1 MSQDERPAMTDG
13 KELTFRGVALGVAL
27 TLLFTAANVYLGLK
41 LGITFATSLP
51 AAVISMALLGL
62 FSGSNIREN
71 NIVQTVC
78 SSAGAMASII
88 FVLPGLVIVGWW
100 TGFPFWTC
108 LLLSVAGGVLG
119 VLFTI
124 PLRRGLVT
132 HSDLPYPEGVAGAEV
147 LRAGSEARESGSR
160 EAHEGLMAI
169 IYGTVASAALSIAT
183 AMRLAIDEADGFF
196 RMGAGATGYT
206 MSFSFALLG
215 AGHLVG
221 ISVGVAMALGIAI
234 AWAGA
239 VPMITAV
246 TPDHGVALSDFVIT
260 VWRTQVRFIGAG
272 AMSVAAIWSLI
283 RTVGPILGG
292 LKEVLAERKLVL
304 GEGDQ
309 TDRDISFNW
318 MVALTV
324 AAVALSAVLVWS
336 FARDAALGSDALGLA
351 GLSIP
356 IMLVFG
362 FIVAAICGYMAG
374 LIGSS
379 NSPISGVG
387 ILAVTGCSIIL
398 VIFFS
403 TSPPKALVATALFIT
418 AILFAAACSS
428 NDNLQ
433 DLKTGQLVGNAP
445 WRQQVALLIGVVAA
459 SLVIPGVLNLLAQA
473 YGFAG
478 AANLHTITAHPLA
491 APQANL
497 ISALAQGVIGGQLN
511 WARIEQ
517 GALIGAGIVALDEFC
532 RWRGWLRI
540 PPLAAGFGIYLPMS
554 VTLLVVVGAVL
565 GWLYNRHVKSARA
578 ERLGVLVASGMI
590 VGESLFGVINAG
602 LIVAANRDA
611 PLAVVPEN
619 FAYAM
624 PVASVLLIGLTIWLY
639 GWLLRRARIE

>member
-1 MSQDERPAMTDG
+1 MKDDVTSG
-13 KELTFRGVALGVAL
+13 KELTWRGLALGVAL
-27 TLLFTAANVYLGLK
+27 TLLFTAANIYLGLK

-51 AAVISMALLGL
+51 AAVISMAFLGL
-62 FSGSNIREN
+62 FPGSNIREN

-88 FVLPGLVIVGWW
+88 FVLPGLIIVGFWA
-100 TGFPFWTC
+100 GFPFWTC
-108 LLLSVAGGVLG
+108 FLLSVAGGVLG

-132 HSDLPYPEGVAGAEV
+132 NSDLPYPEGVAGAEV
-147 LRAGSEARESGSR
+147 LRAGSDARTKHNAEAR
-160 EAHEGLMAI
+160 EGLMAVI
-169 IYGTVASAALSIAT
+169 WGSVASAGLTLAA
-183 AMRLAIDEADGFF
+183 AMRIVIDEADGFF
-196 RMGAGATGYT
+196 RLGAGATGY
-206 MSFSFALLG
+206 SFSFSLALMG

-239 VPMITAV
+239 VPMIAAV
-246 TPDHGVALSDFVIT
+246 TPDHGMALGDFVTT

-272 AMSVAAIWSLI
+272 AMSVAAIWSLV
-283 RTVGPILGG
+283 RTIGPILRG
-292 LKEVLAERKLVL
+292 LKEVLAERNLVL

-318 MVALTV
+318 MVGLTV
-324 AAVALSAVLVWS
+324 AAIALSALLVWR
-336 FARDAALGSDALGLA
+336 FATDAALGSDAASLA
-351 GLSIP
+351 GLSVP

-387 ILAVTGCSIIL
+387 ILAVTGCSVML
-398 VIFFS
+398 MVFFAGR
-403 TSPPKALVATALFIT
+403 PVNAMVAVALFIT

-459 SLVIPGVLNLLAQA
+459 SLVIPGVLNLLARA

-497 ISALAQGVIGGQLN
+497 ISALAEGVIGGQLN
-511 WARIEQ
+511 WIRIEQ
-517 GALIGAGIVALDEFC
+517 GALLGAGIVLLDEIC

-554 VTLLVVVGAVL
+554 VTALVVVGTVI

-590 VGESLFGVINAG
+590 VGESLFGVLNAG
-602 LIVAANRDA
+602 LIVAAGRDA
-611 PLAVVPEN
+611 PLAVVPAD

-624 PVASVLLIGLTIWLY
+624 PLAIILLIAVVAWLY
-639 GWLLRRARIE
+639 GWLLKRSAA